1 VFNQNEIIMCRSWIW
16 VVVAFLSVSQPVVGQ
31 RKIVGK
37 KPLFSAKDCLSG
49 NCDQGTGA
57 ATNDAG
63 DLYYGNWVNGK
74 PHGLGSIY
82 FNLENEQYVP
92 GTFFTG
98 RFSWGLADGYGTFDF
113 PGERR
118 MTVRFDKSQDLA
130 VFEDVGQPHPRTRR
144 YIMDDTKQW
153 EGWQLRQEEFFE
165 NGSPD
170 RLLVS
175 MHHDWEGQRCWSTTG
190 RSGTVEIFFLIDTG
204 CSQTSL
210 TKSTIEYLIQN
221 GIRVTKTG
229 SAWFDTAC
237 GLMEFDE
244 YEIQSITIGGT
255 TFKNLQIGS
264 VEGGDN
270 LLGMDILGSFGTL
283 EFNQEFNTLVL
294 E

>member
-1 VFNQNEIIMCRSWIW
+1 MRRSLKVAL
-16 VVVAFLSVSQPVVGQ
+16 VVLLSVSLTAVAQ
-31 RKIVGK
+31 RKIKGK
-37 KPLFSAKDCLSG
+37 KPLFTANNCVSG

-57 ATNDAG
+57 ATNAQG

-74 PHGLGSIY
+74 PHGLGSVY
-82 FNLENEQYVP
+82 FDLENEAYAP

-98 RFSWGLADGYGTFDF
+98 RFSWGLVDGFGTFDF

-118 MTVRFDKSQDLA
+118 MTVHFDKSQDLS
-130 VFEDVGQPHPRTRR
+130 VFEDMGQPHPRKRR
-144 YIMDDTKQW
+144 YIMDDVSHW
-153 EGWQLRQEEFFE
+153 EGWEIRQEEFYE
-165 NGSPD
+165 NGNPD
-170 RLLVS
+170 RLMVE
-175 MHHDWEGQRCWSTTG
+175 MYQDWDGARCWSTTG
-190 RSGTVEIFFLIDTG
+190 RSGPINIFFLIDTG

-229 SAWFDTAC
+229 SGWYDTAC
-237 GLMEFDE
+237 GLREFDE
-244 YEIQSITIGGT
+244 YEIQSLTIGGT
-255 TFKNLQIGS
+255 TFKNLPVGS

-283 EFNQEFNTLVL
+283 EFNQEHKSLVL

>member
-1 VFNQNEIIMCRSWIW
+1 MKKMMMLFVLLPLL
-16 VVVAFLSVSQPVVGQ
+16 AAGQ
-31 RKIVGK
+31 RKFK
-37 KPLFSAKDCLSG
+37 EKQPLFTSSQCLNGDCEI
-49 NCDQGTGA
+49 GTGA
-57 ATNDAG
+57 AKNAHG
-63 DLYYGNWVNGK
+63 DLYYGSWRDGK
-74 PHGLGSIY
+74 PHGLGSVY
-82 FNLENEQYVP
+82 FDIDDTAYAP

-98 RFSWGLADGYGTFDF
+98 RFAYGLIDGMGTFDF

-118 MTVRFDKSQDLA
+118 MTVKFQKSQDFA
-130 VFEDVGQPHPRTRR
+130 VFEDVGQLHPRTRR

-190 RSGTVEIFFLIDTG
+190 RSGPVEIFFLIDTG
-204 CSQTSL
+204 CSQTAL

>member
-1 VFNQNEIIMCRSWIW
+1 
-16 VVVAFLSVSQPVVGQ
+16 
-31 RKIVGK
+31 
-37 KPLFSAKDCLSG
+37 
-49 NCDQGTGA
+49 
-57 ATNDAG
+57 
-63 DLYYGNWVNGK
+63 
-74 PHGLGSIY
+74 
-82 FNLENEQYVP
+82 
-92 GTFFTG
+92 
-98 RFSWGLADGYGTFDF
+98 
-113 PGERR
+113 
-118 MTVRFDKSQDLA
+118 
-130 VFEDVGQPHPRTRR
+130 
-144 YIMDDTKQW
+144 
-153 EGWQLRQEEFFE
+153 
-165 NGSPD
+165 
-170 RLLVS
+170 
-175 MHHDWEGQRCWSTTG
+175 
-190 RSGTVEIFFLIDTG
+190 
-204 CSQTSL
+204 L